1 MQGGKIIEQKSGNS
15 VDDWVKMA
23 TWQMIEG
30 DSPLVAT
37 AIHDGHNLREEL
49 ADLIALEEQER
60 LREEDP
66 FTGVWT
72 AVAETRLI
80 AQRSRFEMDLNRPR
94 EKAVYL
100 TPEDCWGLR
109 VWKEGL
115 SPEIVERSLAQYDAF
130 YIELRRLFSELE
142 KRFGRFVVFDI
153 HSYNH
158 RRNGPNSPPENPE
171 ENPEVNVGTG
181 TMNREKWSPIV
192 ERFMDDLRSFDFL
205 GRKLDVRENVKFKG
219 GNMARWTHKNFSES
233 GCVLALEFKKF
244 WMDEWTGKP
253 DKTQVEAIHQ
263 ALASTVPGVLEELRK
278 L

>member
-1 MQGGKIIEQKSGNS
+1 VQQKLGNS
-15 VDDWVKMA
+15 ANEDDQVT
-23 TWQMIEG
+23 TWQMVEG

-37 AIHDGHNLREEL
+37 AIHDGHDLRDDVASL
-49 ADLIALEEQER
+49 VALDEQER

-66 FTGVWT
+66 FTGIWT

-80 AQRSRFEMDLNRPR
+80 ALRSRFEMDLNRPR

-100 TPEDCWGLR
+100 EPEDCWGLH
-109 VWKEGL
+109 VWKEKP
-115 SPEIVERSLAQYDAF
+115 SPEIVVRSLAQYDAF
-130 YIELRRLFSELE
+130 YAELRRLFTDLE

-158 RRNGPNSPPENPE
+158 RRDGADGAPENANENPE
-171 ENPEVNVGTG
+171 INVGTG
-181 TMNREKWSPIV
+181 TMNRENWSPIV
-192 ERFMDDLRSFDFL
+192 ERFMDDLRGFDFL

-219 GNMARWTHKNFSES
+219 GNLARWTHENFPET

-244 WMDEWTGKP
+244 WMNEWTGEP

-263 ALASTVPGVLEELRK
+263 ALVSTVPGVLEELKK

>member
-1 MQGGKIIEQKSGNS
+1 
-15 VDDWVKMA
+15 
-23 TWQMIEG
+23 
-30 DSPLVAT
+30 
-37 AIHDGHNLREEL
+37 
-49 ADLIALEEQER
+49 
-60 LREEDP
+60 
-66 FTGVWT
+66 
-72 AVAETRLI
+72 
-80 AQRSRFEMDLNRPR
+80 
-94 EKAVYL
+94 
-100 TPEDCWGLR
+100 
-109 VWKEGL
+109 
-115 SPEIVERSLAQYDAF
+115 
-130 YIELRRLFSELE
+130 LFSELE

>member
-109 VWKEGL
+109 VGK
-115 SPEIVERSLAQYDAF
+115 
-130 YIELRRLFSELE
+130 
-142 KRFGRFVVFDI
+142 K
-153 HSYNH
+153 
-158 RRNGPNSPPENPE
+158 
-171 ENPEVNVGTG
+171 
-181 TMNREKWSPIV
+181 
-192 ERFMDDLRSFDFL
+192 DFR
-205 GRKLDVRENVKFKG
+205 RKLSSVHWRSMMLFILN
-219 GNMARWTHKNFSES
+219 
-233 GCVLALEFKKF
+233 C
-244 WMDEWTGKP
+244 
-253 DKTQVEAIHQ
+253 
-263 ALASTVPGVLEELRK
+263 GVCFQS
-278 L
+278 